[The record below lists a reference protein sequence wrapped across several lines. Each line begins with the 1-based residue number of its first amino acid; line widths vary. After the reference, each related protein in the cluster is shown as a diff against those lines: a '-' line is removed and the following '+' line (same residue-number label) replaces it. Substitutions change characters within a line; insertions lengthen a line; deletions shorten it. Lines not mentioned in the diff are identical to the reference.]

1 MKTTTPE
8 VLNAAMELLADYIK
22 LIELN
27 QLPTIYYE
35 NNPVI
40 KIKQNIKHL
49 KLMRI
54 FEEYRL
60 KQ

>member
-1 MKTTTPE
+1 VKTTTPE

>member
-8 VLNAAMELLADYIK
+8 VLNAAMELLTDYIE